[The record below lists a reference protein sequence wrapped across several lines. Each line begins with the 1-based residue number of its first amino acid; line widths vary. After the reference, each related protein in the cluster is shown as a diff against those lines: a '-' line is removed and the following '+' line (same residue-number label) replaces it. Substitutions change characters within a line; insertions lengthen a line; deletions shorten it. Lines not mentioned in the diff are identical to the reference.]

1 MLPFLK
7 EYVSDLFSNFLEN
20 SHFYSSFPFE
30 NCGFFFFLIVWLRLE
45 GSTFVQFRMNADWIT
60 KATPLK
66 VFI

>member
-1 MLPFLK
+1 MFQIYFLIFWK
-7 EYVSDLFSNFLEN
+7 IAIFIVHFLLKIVD
-20 SHFYSSFPFE
+20 
-30 NCGFFFFLIVWLRLE
+30 FFFFLIVWLRLE